1 MLAPNLQNVHVHLLN
16 LVMKGFQAKV
26 LFIPIMPRLRVF
38 KISLQE
44 WTGHG
49 NRPRQLRFET
59 ADATQGVKIEYGTQ
73 FPVLEK
79 IRVGF
84 SKMGNKG
91 IQSRETWVEIVTL
104 FLYGSF
110 IPERR
115 QFVKLFAN
123 LMWNFHKVINLG

>member
-1 MLAPNLQNVHVHLLN
+1 
-16 LVMKGFQAKV
+16 MKGFQAKV

-91 IQSRETWVEIVTL
+91 YGEIAYLLPMELPTLL
-104 FLYGSF
+104 FLT
-110 IPERR
+110 
-115 QFVKLFAN
+115 
-123 LMWNFHKVINLG
+123 